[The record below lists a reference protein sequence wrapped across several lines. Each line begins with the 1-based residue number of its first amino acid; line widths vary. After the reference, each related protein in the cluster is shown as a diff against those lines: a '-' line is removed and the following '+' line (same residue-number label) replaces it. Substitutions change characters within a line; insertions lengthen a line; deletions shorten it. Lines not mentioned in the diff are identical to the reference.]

1 MSTFKQIF
9 VFFISS
15 FDTFHFFFSFP
26 FFFFF
31 IFIFLFYFPS
41 RRLFC
46 SKFICFFFFFSLN
59 RIRSLFMLVSNK
71 LFFTFFASQFLLQK
85 FIIFQSIYVDKV
97 VIAFSD
103 TPYFFHF
110 LNLCI
115 FTFFNL

>member
-1 MSTFKQIF
+1 
-9 VFFISS
+9 
-15 FDTFHFFFSFP
+15 
-26 FFFFF
+26 
-31 IFIFLFYFPS
+31 
-41 RRLFC
+41 
-46 SKFICFFFFFSLN
+46 
-59 RIRSLFMLVSNK
+59 MLVSNK

>member
-31 IFIFLFYFPS
+31 HFYIPFLFPISTIILLQIY
-41 RRLFC
+41 L
-46 SKFICFFFFFSLN
+46 FFFFFSLN